1 MRSFWSEPFLWIHV
15 AGLAAFPIFIELTWL
30 ALAVGVPILPVW
42 LELLLVAV
50 VSIIP
55 VLWMQL
61 TRPFYIFSILAVA
74 MKPPQLSEQQ
84 RRILSQFKTGEN
96 RLLTAGT
103 AVFMLW
109 LLWQLYYIAPLATSA
124 ALWFPQWRLASLIM
138 AGLAFLASNLF
149 LQIPLSVV
157 GVLLT
162 AKSELATT
170 EPYPLELIP
179 QDYTIVGWQVNQI
192 LPLEMIEAA
201 KVETPPPEAPTS
213 SNFDQT

>member
-15 AGLAAFPIFIELTWL
+15 AGLAAFPIFIELSWL
-30 ALAVGVPILPVW
+30 GLAVGDPLLPAW

-50 VSIIP
+50 VGITP

-96 RLLTAGT
+96 RLLTAGG

-109 LLWQLYYIAPLATSA
+109 VLWQLYYTAPLVTPA
-124 ALWFPQWRLASLIM
+124 ASLFPQWRLAGLLM
-138 AGLAFLASNLF
+138 AGLAFLGSNLF

-162 AKSELATT
+162 SKSELATT
-170 EPYPLELIP
+170 EPYPLELIA
-179 QDYTIVGWQVNQI
+179 QDYTIVGLQVNKI
-192 LPLEMIEAA
+192 LPLED
-201 KVETPPPEAPTS
+201 V
-213 SNFDQT
+213 